1 VRAIKVTSQE
11 IKEVKTITTTMTI
24 TRIMVEI
31 IREIT
36 KRIAATTTTTKI
48 IEDSNLG
55 ILLQQI
61 IEESRMSSSK
71 AMRISQIY

>member
-1 VRAIKVTSQE
+1 MRAIKVTSQE